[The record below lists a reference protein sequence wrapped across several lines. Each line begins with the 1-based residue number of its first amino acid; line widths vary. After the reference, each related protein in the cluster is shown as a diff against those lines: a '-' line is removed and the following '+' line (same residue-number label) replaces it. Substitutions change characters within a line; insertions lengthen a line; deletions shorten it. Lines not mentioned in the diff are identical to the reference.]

1 MAPARAQRFRFLL
14 MTAVL
19 LVPAFVFAQT
29 RQPGEAAV
37 TQPAMPASI
46 ARIVAAVNRG
56 DTEAFLDQFPEDGVI
71 DDWGSLYGG
80 HAAIEAWLKREVT
93 GVKQTWSVTRVESS
107 GDEVSLFAQ
116 VGGGGFNGPSRFRF
130 TLVDG
135 LVRKM
140 KITDK

>member
-1 MAPARAQRFRFLL
+1 MTSARPRRRSFLL
-14 MTAVL
+14 IAASLV
-19 LVPAFVFAQT
+19 VPAFVFAQT

-37 TQPAMPASI
+37 TQPAMPAPI
-46 ARIVAAVNRG
+46 ARIVAAVNQG
-56 DTEAFLDQFPEDGVI
+56 DMEAFLDQFPEDGVV

-93 GVKQTWSVTRVESS
+93 GVKQTWTVTRVESS
-107 GDEVSLFAQ
+107 GDEVSIFAH

-130 TLVDG
+130 TLADG
-135 LVRKM
+135 LVKKM